1 MILKFQNSKCDIS
14 CKIEFC
20 IFFIII
26 CNFMELRGQWDTIIS
41 DWIRLCF
48 NFLKKLK
55 LHTKLPPET
64 IK

>member
-1 MILKFQNSKCDIS
+1 
-14 CKIEFC
+14 
-20 IFFIII
+20 
-26 CNFMELRGQWDTIIS
+26 MELRGQWDTIIS

-48 NFLKKLK
+48 NFFKKLK